1 MNPIRLAIAGCTGR
15 TGSAVLRQ
23 AVSDSRFAVV
33 AALAHKSDPRVG
45 QDVGAI
51 VGSGPLGLPI
61 THECRAVCD
70 VLIEFTNPQG
80 CAAWAG
86 WCAENRVALVSG
98 TTGLGASEEQQLRQ
112 AATCVPVLWSPNMS
126 IGVNLLL
133 VLVEEVARRLG
144 GEWDVEICEAHH
156 RHKVDAPSGT
166 AKALLSAVCT
176 ARGAE
181 PQQVGVF
188 GRSGVCGPRR
198 SGEVGVHALRLG
210 GLVGQHVISFAS
222 ATELLRLEH
231 QALSRDAFAA
241 GALHAACWLAGRPA
255 GWYAMRD
262 LLGWGR

>member
-33 AALAHKSDPRVG
+33 AALAHKSDPRLG

-51 VGSGPLGLPI
+51 LGGSPLGLPI
-61 THECRAVCD
+61 AHDCRATCD
-70 VLIEFTNPQG
+70 VLIEFTSPQG
-80 CAAWAG
+80 CAEWAAWS
-86 WCAENRVALVSG
+86 AENRVALVSG
-98 TTGLGASEEQQLRQ
+98 TTGLGPSEEQQLRQ
-112 AATCVPVLWSPNMS
+112 AATRVPVLWSPNMS

-133 VLVEEVARRLG
+133 ELIGEVARRLG
-144 GEWDVEICEAHH
+144 PEWDVEICEAHH

-181 PQQVGVF
+181 PEKVAVF
-188 GRSGVCGPRR
+188 GRCGVCGPRR

-210 GLVGQHVISFAS
+210 GLIGEHVISFAC

-231 QALSRDAFAA
+231 QVLSRDAFAV
-241 GALHAACWLAGRPA
+241 GALHAARWLAGRPA

-262 LLGWGR
+262 VLAAGC